1 MLRSDAANERG
12 QREFGAALLD
22 ADLPL
27 PKGIV
32 GPHGKS
38 AQKRFAVYRNNVTV
52 SLIAVLADIFPAIQR
67 LVGEAFFRDM
77 ARLYIAK
84 EPPRSAVM
92 FEYGSGF
99 AAFLESFEPVSG
111 YPYLPDVARLEKAWL
126 AAFHSA
132 DADPLQPGALGEI
145 PPEHLAE
152 TRFTVH
158 PATHIVQSNFAA
170 VSIFSASREERSLED
185 IKPATPE
192 DALITRPSGTVE
204 VRRLPP
210 GAAKFFNA
218 LISGATLG
226 EAADQ
231 TMASHPGFDLPSAIS
246 AMLEAGV
253 FSTCSVGQA
262 PRERSL

>member
-1 MLRSDAANERG
+1 MQHNDAANEHE

-22 ADLPL
+22 PDLPL

-32 GPHGKS
+32 GPQGKA

-52 SLIAVLADIFPAIQR
+52 GLISALADIFPAIER

-77 ARLYIAK
+77 ARLYIAE

-99 AAFLESFEPVSG
+99 AAFLEGFEPVSD

-132 DADPLQPGALGEI
+132 DADPLQPDALGAI
-145 PPEHLAE
+145 PPGNLSE
-152 TRFTVH
+152 TRFTIH
-158 PATHIVQSNFAA
+158 PATHIVQSGFAA
-170 VSIFSASREERSLED
+170 VSIFSASREERPLED

-192 DALITRPSGTVE
+192 DGLITRPFNTVE
-204 VRRLPP
+204 VRQLPP
-210 GAAKFFNA
+210 GAAEFFNA
-218 LISGATLG
+218 LITGATLG

-231 TMASHPGFDLPSAIS
+231 TLVRHPGFDLPSAIS

-253 FSTCSVGQA
+253 FTACSAGQSIM
-262 PRERSL
+262 EQVT

>member
-1 MLRSDAANERG
+1 MPHNDAANERG

-22 ADLPL
+22 PDLPL
-27 PKGIV
+27 PEGIV
-32 GPHGKS
+32 GPQGKS

-52 SLIAVLADIFPAIQR
+52 SLIAALADIFPAIER

-77 ARLYIAK
+77 ARLYIAE

-99 AAFLESFEPVSG
+99 AAFLGRFEPVSS

-132 DADPLQPGALGEI
+132 DADPLQPGALGAI
-145 PPEHLAE
+145 PPENLAE

-170 VSIFSASREERSLED
+170 VSIFSASREKRPLEG

-192 DALITRPSGTVE
+192 TGLVTRPFDAVE
-204 VRRLPP
+204 VRQLPA
-210 GAAKFFNA
+210 GAAEFFNA
-218 LISGATLG
+218 LITGASLG

-231 TMASHPGFDLPSAIS
+231 TLARHPGFDLPSAIS

-253 FSTCSVGQA
+253 FTACSVGQPNMEQA
-262 PRERSL
+262 T

>member
-1 MLRSDAANERG
+1 MPPSDAANERE
-12 QREFGAALLD
+12 QCAFGAALLD

-38 AQKRFAVYRNNVTV
+38 AEKRFAVYRNNVTV

-77 ARLYIAK
+77 ARFYIAND
-84 EPPRSAVM
+84 PPRSAVM

-99 AAFLESFEPVSG
+99 AVFLESFQPVAG

-132 DADPLQPGALGEI
+132 DADPLRPDVLGAI

-158 PATHIVQSNFAA
+158 PATRIVQSRFAA
-170 VSIFSASREERSLED
+170 VSIFSASREERPLEG
-185 IKPATPE
+185 IKPALPE

-204 VRRLPP
+204 VRQLPP
-210 GAAKFFNA
+210 GAAEFFNA
-218 LISGATLG
+218 LIAGDTLG

-231 TMASHPGFDLPSAIS
+231 TLAGHPGFDLPSAIS

-253 FSTCSVGQA
+253 FSACSSGQA
-262 PRERSL
+262 HMEFT